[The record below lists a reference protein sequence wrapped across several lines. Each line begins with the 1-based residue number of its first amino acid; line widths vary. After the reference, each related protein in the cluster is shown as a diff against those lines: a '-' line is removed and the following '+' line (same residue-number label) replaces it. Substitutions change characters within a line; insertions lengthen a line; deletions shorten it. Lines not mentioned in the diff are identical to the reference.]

1 MLVSEA
7 EKNPEDKIRKNSMPN
22 STLIG
27 MSLKDNKPLVAM
39 KPLFFIAIVYGC
51 QEAFFLRR

>member
-22 STLIG
+22 NTLIG
-27 MSLKDNKPLVAM
+27 ISLKENGPLVA
-39 KPLFFIAIVYGC
+39 KDVL
-51 QEAFFLRR
+51 

>member
-7 EKNPEDKIRKNSMPN
+7 EKNPENKIKKNSMPN

-27 MSLKDNKPLVAM
+27 MSLKDNKPLVE
-39 KPLFFIAIVYGC
+39 L
-51 QEAFFLRR
+51 